1 MYKAQSTKYKGEP
14 PVRLYFSM
22 ALLSCGLIGYE
33 VGLMRVLLYASW
45 HHFAFLIISIALLGF
60 GMSGTILTLFRCWF
74 LRRGDTAIPVLIA
87 LTAFTML
94 GAVQIAQYLPVSA
107 RITSGMI
114 TTQIGYWIVY
124 WVLLTIP
131 FTLGASAIGLM
142 LMISQDLLPK
152 VYAVNL
158 LGSAAGAI
166 VVTLSMYI
174 LPPAWLSVAMG
185 GITLLGC
192 LRFDRIQLTLG
203 LIGTVGLTALVW
215 VILDPPF
222 IHIDDQKYQAYVDRL
237 VTDGQAG
244 LLATEYSPRGVMQ
257 VFQSDTF
264 HNMPFLTG
272 QSAPPGMNALVMD
285 GHWAGSLLRI
295 DHPDKAGVLDET
307 LMAFPYALVAQNPRV
322 LLLDERGGGNI
333 WLAVRNKAQAV
344 HIVQPN
350 RSLLDLLAGPMRHE
364 GGIVFDLPQVIR
376 HQATPRQ
383 YIETDTTT
391 FDLIQLA
398 GMESWGA
405 ATGGLEGLN
414 EDHLMTVEGMW
425 ACISK
430 LKTDGILHVS
440 RGIQLPP
447 RDNVKLLA
455 TLIEALKRKG
465 IAHPERHIAVVRDF
479 LGVCTM
485 VRPRP
490 WTSDEIRWL
499 RELYATRNLTPVYFT
514 GIRPEELNQ
523 PDTLPGPADEQ
534 GDWLYHALLRLFS
547 DDVEGFLDA
556 WPFDVTPA
564 TDDRPFF
571 GNFGKLSALPDFQA
585 AYGDQWLS
593 RTEMALLFVLAALG
607 MIAIAGVTL
616 TVIPVLCLGEV
627 RRASGRMT
635 TAGYFFT
642 IGLAYLMLEITFLS
656 RIQRLVGDPV
666 LAGAVTIA
674 GFLLFSGLGSITAT
688 RIVARSWVTLP
699 RLLILLTILVWP
711 TYASIDWLAAW
722 TGTWSLGSRLVMTVV
737 LIGPIAFL
745 MGIPF
750 PVALRQ
756 IEHRTTVLVP
766 WAWGVNGFASVLAS
780 PAAIALAMQWGFNTT
795 LLSAIG
801 CYLLASLV
809 AGKQMHR
816 ESN

>member
-1 MYKAQSTKYKGEP
+1 
-14 PVRLYFSM
+14 
-22 ALLSCGLIGYE
+22 
-33 VGLMRVLLYASW
+33 
-45 HHFAFLIISIALLGF
+45 
-60 GMSGTILTLFRCWF
+60 
-74 LRRGDTAIPVLIA
+74 
-87 LTAFTML
+87 
-94 GAVQIAQYLPVSA
+94 
-107 RITSGMI
+107 
-114 TTQIGYWIVY
+114 
-124 WVLLTIP
+124 
-131 FTLGASAIGLM
+131 
-142 LMISQDLLPK
+142 
-152 VYAVNL
+152 
-158 LGSAAGAI
+158 
-166 VVTLSMYI
+166 
-174 LPPAWLSVAMG
+174 
-185 GITLLGC
+185 
-192 LRFDRIQLTLG
+192 
-203 LIGTVGLTALVW
+203 
-215 VILDPPF
+215 
-222 IHIDDQKYQAYVDRL
+222 
-237 VTDGQAG
+237 
-244 LLATEYSPRGVMQ
+244 
-257 VFQSDTF
+257 
-264 HNMPFLTG
+264 
-272 QSAPPGMNALVMD
+272 
-285 GHWAGSLLRI
+285 
-295 DHPDKAGVLDET
+295 
-307 LMAFPYALVAQNPRV
+307 
-322 LLLDERGGGNI
+322 
-333 WLAVRNKAQAV
+333 
-344 HIVQPN
+344 
-350 RSLLDLLAGPMRHE
+350 
-364 GGIVFDLPQVIR
+364 
-376 HQATPRQ
+376 
-383 YIETDTTT
+383 
-391 FDLIQLA
+391 
-398 GMESWGA
+398 
-405 ATGGLEGLN
+405 
-414 EDHLMTVEGMW
+414 
-425 ACISK
+425 
-430 LKTDGILHVS
+430 
-440 RGIQLPP
+440 
-447 RDNVKLLA
+447 
-455 TLIEALKRKG
+455 
-465 IAHPERHIAVVRDF
+465 
-479 LGVCTM
+479 
-485 VRPRP
+485 
-490 WTSDEIRWL
+490 
-499 RELYATRNLTPVYFT
+499 
-514 GIRPEELNQ
+514 LNQ
-523 PDTLPGPADEQ
+523 PDRLPGPADEQ